1 MLRHHEKVTMG
12 NVKHEALII
21 EDIKKCLEA
30 NNGIITQEQVVNII
44 SKYYSKGY
52 SQDSGFKLISRAL
65 SKQQIAIE
73 TKVKLP
79 SSISIKLSTA
89 TNSPNMHFITLF
101 ISTQIP
107 EDQRQNA
114 AKDFIKNMIHTFIP
128 PLSRSISKEILE
140 ENQPLPQ
147 PKLNETD
154 FFSLRIRSMLL
165 HLFLLTTFKS
175 EPFTIQDIRFCIPI
189 GLSMQILRDIDP
201 KYFILNPAILV
212 PLENDK
218 SFEIETILSM
228 LKPPYNQLIYNN
240 FVQQTAEIEIES
252 MNFRKKYDF
261 MNDSLAHFQYW
272 SLISAINNELP
283 THYPISIS
291 QRFDRYVLSKI
302 GETSLYCL
310 PFFPREVEQFSWDN
324 NIPIPA
330 ASFAIQKLFKKKLRQ
345 IQYSRHSFL
354 EGKLFPSSGTAAF
367 LVTLKSALPIPP
379 LYIPQFFDGEIE
391 TDESIQSLAKVIFAG
406 RLSTDGYVMKR
417 NGDYFQLNEAA
428 QKWIQGH
435 FKVGNLL
442 SSLFEIDEFVQLY
455 NLTAASVLMQIHD
468 LGSIEEDE
476 ETIDASPKEILDLF
490 SISKRFIDLDHST
503 AVAVEFLKPV
513 LSDTALNRNNDIA
526 VRQLIHLRQSDIGGA
541 VSMLSALGVYFA
553 DNRRICLKFPKNSWY
568 FDDFFYLRK
577 SPPEKFNSVRPR
589 PGLFYFIEDESSC
602 CSLDW
607 PGMHN
612 IITIFLGDENNEYT
626 QMRKHT
632 KIYEFSL
639 KQERLKFPN
648 VEIHEDEQPSK
659 EEKPNNEILTTDPL
673 FPFAFGRIELESYL
687 FTDLTQRYLFNLIG
701 GSEVDGIGIIEL
713 ADSFDCTVNSDTMEL
728 LMKNIEMFIRLNL
741 IVRMPSANVEPYW
754 SRYKACGSLVKKTTR
769 KIETIP
775 VHMWMTHDAKFNNE
789 TISNIRKNL
798 TTYILAN
805 PEVSF
810 EELMET
816 FSYISPYDLCIV
828 LEALEC
834 DEVIFSIYYYESE
847 SSLFGIEER
856 IPTEAIQS
864 IDIFLGIIA
873 EQRLI
878 EPDKKLVRRFKS
890 QKSSLYNLCL

>member
-1 MLRHHEKVTMG
+1 MG

-21 EDIKKCLEA
+21 EDIKKCLDT
-30 NNGIITQEQVVNII
+30 NGGIITQEQVVNII

-52 SQDSGFKLISRAL
+52 SQDSGLKLISRAL

-107 EDQRQNA
+107 EENRQNA
-114 AKDFIKNMIHTFIP
+114 AKDFIKNMLHTFIT
-128 PLSRSISKEILE
+128 PLSRSVSKEILE

-147 PKLNETD
+147 PKVSDTD
-154 FFSLRIRSMLL
+154 FFSLRLRSMLL

-201 KYFILNPAILV
+201 KYFILNPSILV

-228 LKPPYNQLIYNN
+228 LKPPYNQLIINN
-240 FVQQTAEIEIES
+240 TVLPTAEIDIEH
-252 MNFRKKYDF
+252 MNFHKKYDF
-261 MNDSLAHFQYW
+261 VNDPLAHFQYW

-302 GETSLYCL
+302 GNTSLYCL
-310 PFFPREVEQFSWDN
+310 PFFPRDVEQFAWEN
-324 NIPIPA
+324 NVPIPA
-330 ASFAIQKLFKKKLRQ
+330 VSFVLQKLFKKKLKQ

-354 EGKLFPSSGTAAF
+354 EGKLFPSSGTAAY
-367 LVTLKSALPIPP
+367 LITLKTALPIPP

-391 TDESIQSLAKVIFAG
+391 TDDSLQSLAKVLFAG
-406 RLSTDGYVMKR
+406 RLSTDGYVMRK
-417 NGDYFQLNEAA
+417 NGDFFQLNEVSD
-428 QKWIQGH
+428 KWIKTH
-435 FKVGNLL
+435 FKVGNLI

-455 NLTAASVLMQIHD
+455 NLTAANVLVQIHD
-468 LGSIEEDE
+468 VQCNEDDDCD
-476 ETIDASPKEILDLF
+476 IINASAKEILDLF
-490 SISKRFIDLDHST
+490 SISKRFIDIDHST
-503 AVAVEFLKPV
+503 AVAIEFLKPI
-513 LSDTALNRNNDIA
+513 LSDISINRNNNIT
-526 VRQLIHLRQSDIGGA
+526 VRQLIHLRQSDLGSA
-541 VSMLSALGVYFA
+541 VSMLSALGVYFS
-553 DNRRICLKFPKNSWY
+553 DNRRICLKFPKTSWY
-568 FDDFFYLRK
+568 FKDFNYLRTIQ
-577 SPPEKFNSVRPR
+577 PEKYHSVLPR

-612 IITIFLGDENNEYT
+612 IITIFLGDENNEFT
-626 QMRKHT
+626 QMRKNS

-639 KQERLKFPN
+639 KQERFKLPKP
-648 VEIHEDEQPSK
+648 EIK
-659 EEKPNNEILTTDPL
+659 EEEQQIPPREEKQNTEILTTDPL

-687 FTDLTQRYLFNLIG
+687 FSDLTHRYLFNLIG

-713 ADSFDCTVNSDTMEL
+713 ANSFDCTVNSETMETI
-728 LMKNIEMFIRLNL
+728 MKDIEMFIRLNL
-741 IVRMPSANVEPYW
+741 IVRMPSANLEPYW
-754 SRYKACGSLVKKTTR
+754 SRYKACGSLVKETTR
-769 KIETIP
+769 KIETVP
-775 VHMWMTHDAKFNNE
+775 VHMWMTHDGKFNNE
-789 TISNIRKNL
+789 TIYNLRSNL
-798 TTYILAN
+798 TTFILAH
-805 PEVSF
+805 PDTTF
-810 EELMET
+810 EDLMEK
-816 FSYISPYDLCIV
+816 FSYVSPYDLCII

-834 DEVIFSIYYYESE
+834 DEVIHSTYYYESE
-847 SSLFGIEER
+847 SSLFDLGEK
-856 IPTEAIQS
+856 IPTQSPQS
-864 IDIFLGIIA
+864 IDIFLGILA

-878 EPDKKLVRRFKS
+878 EPERKLVRRIKT
-890 QKSSLYNLCL
+890 QKSSLFNLCL